1 MQGLI
6 VVMGLLKLAVLMLWA
21 LPTTSAPRTRLT
33 LAAAALNFIVVFP
46 LSALSYFEHAF
57 RVAPSFI
64 IELYLLLTVLFDVV
78 RVRTL
83 WLMPASAHT
92 SIAAAETVTLA
103 VKIALAVVEA
113 ARKDQLV
120 FPSVKEKHTKEQLA
134 GFYGRS
140 MFFWLGATLWNGLSH
155 SPILLR
161 LPGNI
166 TDFPRL

>member
-1 MQGLI
+1 MQGFIAAL
-6 VVMGLLKLAVLMLWA
+6 GLLKLAVLMLWA
-21 LPTTSAPRTRLT
+21 LPGTTAPRTKLT
-33 LAAAALNFIVVFP
+33 LAAAAVNFIAVFP
-46 LSALSYFEHAF
+46 LSVLSYFEHVF

-92 SIAAAETVTLA
+92 QLAAAETATLA
-103 VKIALAVVEA
+103 IKVVLAIVEA

-120 FPSVKEKHTKEQLA
+120 FPAVREKYTVEQLA

-140 MFFWLGATLWNGLSH
+140 MFFWLGSTLWNGLSTIH
-155 SPILLR
+155 LCFNCQSR
-161 LPGNI
+161 
-166 TDFPRL
+166 D